1 MLSRSFTPP
10 RSVGFAAGL
19 FACVLVVFGVAG
31 ILWGLCRPRVALAEL
46 PEGGFGVDMGSAPAV
61 ALLSFTVITGGAGTV
76 TGVLAFTRGARFRG
90 LGTLLWVG
98 VCALAG
104 AAAFVVFSGL
114 FVPTE
119 PAEMVDG
126 AEFVPPFPLGVAL
139 LAAPFMAMFGYWS
152 ATFVSGDEAWETQQ
166 IQQTQPTQEA
176 PTAAPVTAGDNHPA

>member
-1 MLSRSFTPP
+1 MFSRSFTPP

-19 FACVLVVFGVAG
+19 SACVLVFFGIAG
-31 ILWGLCRPRVALAEL
+31 ILWGLWRPRVVLAEL
-46 PEGGFGVDMGSAPAV
+46 PEGGFGVDLGSAPTMAM
-61 ALLSFTVITGGAGTV
+61 LSFTVITGVAGTV
-76 TGVLAFTRGARFRG
+76 TGVLTFTRGARFRG

-114 FVPTE
+114 LAPTE
-119 PAEMVDG
+119 PPAMVDG

-152 ATFVSGDEAWETQQ
+152 AAFVSGDDAWE
-166 IQQTQPTQEA
+166 PEEAQEA
-176 PTAAPVTAGDNHPA
+176 SVAAPATAGDNHAA